1 MAKGYQ
7 TREIKKKLINVLK
20 DAKTSLSGVEIA
32 GKLGIN
38 RITMMKYLNVF
49 AAEGLIRQRNVGNV
63 TLWSVEEGIEQLQF
77 PDDYF
82 KVKTKFLENL
92 VEASENQVYSL
103 IRNCLHSDADIS
115 KLTTE
120 IIVPAIESVQKL
132 YKDGKIG
139 NSEEKMISNI
149 IANSIQILYLVTTE
163 ANPKKN
169 VIVLSAD
176 SKNTLLAQAASA
188 SFHSQG
194 WQVSYLGDMSS
205 AIDVLFDLDLQKFL
219 GKVWKQETGIM
230 IVVVFSESEE
240 GLNFF
245 ADTVNSLK
253 GKLGKNLYLV
263 LCGMIGKKITIKA
276 DLVSEKLESVFQ
288 WSETIFQSSE
298 T

>member
-32 GKLGIN
+32 EKLGIN

-149 IANSIQILYLVTTE
+149 ISNSIQILYLVTPE
-163 ANPKKN
+163 ATPKKN
-169 VIVLSAD
+169 VIVLSAE
-176 SKNTLLAQAASA
+176 SKNTLLAQAASV

-276 DLVSEKLESVFQ
+276 DLASEKLESVFQ

>member
-7 TREIKKKLINVLK
+7 TREIKKKLINVLR
-20 DAKTSLSGVEIA
+20 DAKTGLSGVEIA

-176 SKNTLLAQAASA
+176 SKNTLLAQAASV

-276 DLVSEKLESVFQ
+276 DLASEKLESVFQ